1 MQQNLINEN
10 LLASW
15 KEFYARYFNLR
26 VDLDQ
31 NIIPDYPPGHHRLI
45 VVVPKINPDR
55 VIRAMRIRFT
65 KVRTEISDIARII
78 ISDDRSASE
87 FPYAIWVKDED
98 NPIWDYSQPSE
109 QPLFF
114 ATLLEYLL
122 HFFKTWD
129 ETGRALNVETSMLC
143 TGTKMVDGFPLLRF
157 YPDIEELKITTFKE
171 GDDSSGCHPRSVILK
186 K

>member
-1 MQQNLINEN
+1 MQQNVINEN

-31 NIIPDYPPGHHRLI
+31 DIIPDYLPGYHRLI
-45 VVVPKINPDR
+45 VVVPKVNPDR

-87 FPYAIWVKDED
+87 FPYAIWVQDED
-98 NPIWDYSQPSE
+98 NPQSSE
-109 QPLFF
+109 QPLFP

-129 ETGRALNVETSMLC
+129 ETGRTLNAETSMLC

-157 YPDIEELKITTFKE
+157 YPDIEELKITTFRD
-171 GDDSSGCHPRSVILK
+171 GDDNSNCYPRPVILK
-186 K
+186 QH